1 MGISEKI
8 AYLKGLMEGM
18 NVDTES
24 NEGKLF
30 AAVVD
35 VLDEIALEVED
46 LTDEVMELGDG
57 LDVISDDLSDV
68 EDIVY
73 DEWDDDD
80 DDEETRKTRTTRKR
94 SATPPPAPSARRRSS
109 STTPCSRTA
118 RSFARTAARSWS
130 STSPIWPTPRTRIR
144 TRSKSAKRNAQPFG
158 CAFFLCFFQNGRLAT
173 STMVSSI
180 PWICGVRT
188 LFL

>member
-80 DDEETRKTRTTRKR
+80 DDEDDEEDEEEEFFFDDTMLEDGEIICPNCGAKLEFDL
-94 SATPPPAPSARRRSS
+94 SDLAD
-109 STTPCSRTA
+109 
-118 RSFARTAARSWS
+118 AAD
-130 STSPIWPTPRTRIR
+130 
-144 TRSKSAKRNAQPFG
+144 KDKDEE
-158 CAFFLCFFQNGRLAT
+158 
-173 STMVSSI
+173 
-180 PWICGVRT
+180 
-188 LFL
+188 

>member
-1 MGISEKI
+1 MEITEKV

-18 NVDTES
+18 NLNADS

-30 AAVVD
+30 LAIAD

-80 DDEETRKTRTTRKR
+80 DDDDDDDEDDEEEECYATTCPECEEEVYFDE
-94 SATPPPAPSARRRSS
+94 SVLEDGEVICPN
-109 STTPCSRTA
+109 CG
-118 RSFARTAARSWS
+118 
-130 STSPIWPTPRTRIR
+130 
-144 TRSKSAKRNAQPFG
+144 AKLEFD
-158 CAFFLCFFQNGRLAT
+158 LSDLANDEDEDQE
-173 STMVSSI
+173 
-180 PWICGVRT
+180 
-188 LFL
+188 

>member
-80 DDEETRKTRTTRKR
+80 DDDEEDEEEECYATTCPECEEEVYFDETVLEDGEVVCPNCGAKLEFDL
-94 SATPPPAPSARRRSS
+94 SDL
-109 STTPCSRTA
+109 
-118 RSFARTAARSWS
+118 AA
-130 STSPIWPTPRTRIR
+130 
-144 TRSKSAKRNAQPFG
+144 AAEDG
-158 CAFFLCFFQNGRLAT
+158 EDEE
-173 STMVSSI
+173 
-180 PWICGVRT
+180 
-188 LFL
+188 

>member
-1 MGISEKI
+1 MGISEKV

-18 NVDTES
+18 NLNADS

-30 AAVVD
+30 LAIAD

-73 DEWDDDD
+73 DDE
-80 DDEETRKTRTTRKR
+80 DEEDEEEECYTTTCPECEEEIFFDDTMLEDGEIICPNCGAKLEFDL
-94 SATPPPAPSARRRSS
+94 SDLAD
-109 STTPCSRTA
+109 
-118 RSFARTAARSWS
+118 AADED
-130 STSPIWPTPRTRIR
+130 
-144 TRSKSAKRNAQPFG
+144 KDEE
-158 CAFFLCFFQNGRLAT
+158 
-173 STMVSSI
+173 
-180 PWICGVRT
+180 
-188 LFL
+188 

>member
-80 DDEETRKTRTTRKR
+80 DDDDDDEEDEEEECYATTCPECEEEIFFDDSVLEDGKVECPNCG
-94 SATPPPAPSARRRSS
+94 ATLEFDPADLVEDEEE
-109 STTPCSRTA
+109 
-118 RSFARTAARSWS
+118 
-130 STSPIWPTPRTRIR
+130 
-144 TRSKSAKRNAQPFG
+144 KDD
-158 CAFFLCFFQNGRLAT
+158 
-173 STMVSSI
+173 
-180 PWICGVRT
+180 
-188 LFL
+188 

>member
-35 VLDEIALEVED
+35 VLDEIALGVED

-80 DDEETRKTRTTRKR
+80 EDDEEEECYATTCPECEEEIFFDDTMLEDGEIICPNCGAKLEFDL
-94 SATPPPAPSARRRSS
+94 SDLAD
-109 STTPCSRTA
+109 
-118 RSFARTAARSWS
+118 AADED
-130 STSPIWPTPRTRIR
+130 
-144 TRSKSAKRNAQPFG
+144 KDEE
-158 CAFFLCFFQNGRLAT
+158 
-173 STMVSSI
+173 
-180 PWICGVRT
+180 
-188 LFL
+188 

>member
-80 DDEETRKTRTTRKR
+80 DDDDDEDDEEEEEEECYATTCPECEEEIFFDDSVLEDGKVECPNCG
-94 SATPPPAPSARRRSS
+94 ATLEFDPADLVEDEEE
-109 STTPCSRTA
+109 
-118 RSFARTAARSWS
+118 
-130 STSPIWPTPRTRIR
+130 
-144 TRSKSAKRNAQPFG
+144 KDD
-158 CAFFLCFFQNGRLAT
+158 
-173 STMVSSI
+173 
-180 PWICGVRT
+180 
-188 LFL
+188 